1 MARKKQ
7 SKAAKTKIKLD
18 EMGQV
23 DGKVQEE
30 ESYTPSTL
38 DQVFGDD
45 GTSKYK
51 TLNDDVYKTV
61 LDNMSKADLKNE
73 AIRVGLLP
81 IDNMQ
86 QLRIRLL
93 REFRAHASSYKKP
106 RVQLEPTDTSDKAR
120 KILEEGM

>member
-18 EMGQV
+18 EVEQV

-30 ESYTPSTL
+30 ESFTPSTL

-51 TLNDDVYKTV
+51 TLNDEVYKNV

-106 RVQLEPTDTSDKAR
+106 RVQLEPTDPSDKAR